1 MFMETKLYFVTVTW
15 WVMHFSN
22 NTLIAAV
29 KQWVTSAGAYFYK
42 CGIQALVHC
51 RQKCIANGGDY
62 WKIVL
67 CSWAFALSN
76 SFILLFL
83 CSVVSMEI
91 NRRHYFH
98 SNLFTY
104 MSLEVFVWFC
114 LNDVLTFK
122 CLIYWSLSDFQK
134 EVYVLSQ
141 P

>member
-1 MFMETKLYFVTVTW
+1 MFMVIKQW
-15 WVMHFSN
+15 MWAQWRGGWCIS
-22 NTLIAAV
+22 AV

-114 LNDVLTFK
+114 LTDVLTFK